1 MRDMKK
7 SLILLAL
14 LFAFTAAN
22 TGCTKS
28 EPEGPGKQEP
38 VDPDTPPQEDE
49 IDWTK
54 IDPKATVRGVVRCDG
69 VGVQGVVVT
78 DGVNMTRTDKQGAY
92 GLRTSS
98 ATSKLVYLTIPSG
111 YEVSSTH
118 GFIPSFYRK
127 ITAATSLE
135 KVQQFDFTLKKR
147 NNDQH
152 IMIVS
157 ADMHIRNRSMI
168 SSTAATTP
176 SICPPKGELDSV
188 TFRRTYLTYLRQYV
202 KTLPAGVPVYGLNL
216 GDMTQETHWT
226 NNRYKATL
234 VNFVTVCERGGMPI
248 QTFHLIGNHD
258 HDMAVQNLTTDDDS
272 ESELA
277 YNAAFGPTYYAF
289 NIGKVHYV
297 VLDNTQYRNIG
308 GDRSYDVHL
317 NTRQMEWAQKDADY
331 MTADV
336 ERIVI
341 AWHCPAFRRNP
352 AASSPQPLDN
362 ANELLDIYKNKNV
375 PITIMSGHN
384 HIAETVTVPRTDID
398 ATEYTHPCVCGAW
411 WYFPLCH
418 DGAPATFTRY
428 DFTGGRMTKRQSV
441 NFSDENEQ
449 FYRVYNSG
457 QTNAAGKSVIRI
469 NIWDW
474 HTTWKIECRENG
486 VLVPSS
492 QLKPVSMFD
501 DRYVEVHD
509 ACGNGIA
516 SFSFLDKYYTDHIL
530 EYTPVTPTAEI
541 EITAT
546 DETGTQLFVI
556 KTKLS

>member
-1 MRDMKK
+1 MKNL
-7 SLILLAL
+7 LILLAL
-14 LFAFTAAN
+14 MFAFTTTN

-28 EPEGPGKQEP
+28 ETEEPGKEEP
-38 VDPDTPPQEDE
+38 AGPDTPPQEDE
-49 IDWTK
+49 IDWKK
-54 IDPKATVRGVVRCDG
+54 IDPKATVRGVVRCEG
-69 VGVQGVVVT
+69 KGVQGVVVT

-111 YEVSSTH
+111 YEVASTH

-127 ITAATSLE
+127 ITAATSLD

-152 IMIVS
+152 ILIVS

-168 SSTAATTP
+168 SSTSATTP

-188 TFRRTYLTYLRQYV
+188 TFRRTYLAYLREDV
-202 KTLPAGVPVYGLNL
+202 KKLPAGVPVYGLNL

-234 VNFVTVCERGGMPI
+234 SNFVTVCERGGMPI
-248 QTFHLIGNHD
+248 QTFHVIGNHD
-258 HDMAVQNLTTDDDS
+258 HDMAVLNITTEDDS
-272 ESELA
+272 EAELA
-277 YNAAFGPTYYAF
+277 YNTVFGPTYYAF
-289 NIGKVHYV
+289 NLGKVHYV
-297 VLDNTQYRNIG
+297 VLDNTQYRNLSSDKRG
-308 GDRSYDVHL
+308 YDVHL
-317 NTRQMEWAQKDADY
+317 NARQLEWAQKDANY
-331 MTADV
+331 MTSDV

-352 AASSPQPLDN
+352 VASSPQPMDN
-362 ANELLDIYKNKNV
+362 ANDLLDIYKGKQV
-375 PITIMSGHN
+375 PITILSGHN
-384 HIAETVTVPRTDID
+384 HIAETVTVPRSDID

-441 NFSDENEQ
+441 NFNDEQEQ
-449 FYRVYNSG
+449 YYRICKPGV
-457 QTNAAGKSVIRI
+457 NADGKSVIRI

-474 HTTWKIECRENG
+474 HTNWKFECRENG
-486 VLVPSS
+486 VVIPSPKFRS
-492 QLKPVSMFD
+492 VGQFD

-516 SFSFLDKYYTDHIL
+516 EFDFLNKYMTDHIL
-530 EYTPVTPTAEI
+530 EYEPVTPTAEVQ
-541 EITAT
+541 ITAT

-556 KTKLS
+556 KTKL